1 MRKFFATTAV
11 FLSFLIGG
19 CVGLKSFPQ
28 TTALNQ
34 TTCDSSNADHYKS
47 TFSYSKNLPTPIAIE
62 EKVLETERYKS
73 FFLSMPSSG
82 PNGQNK
88 NLATARYLKN
98 KLSGPKK
105 LILITPI
112 YGSSTYPSSVMAL
125 RFTEWN
131 WRDND
136 TNVLMIF
143 GKSELYNL
151 DDFENA
157 DTKQKL
163 FRAITD
169 SAERVKNSVIDIERF
184 IDWAVARPEIDSK
197 RIGIIGFSLGA
208 SVASIVAGVDH
219 RIASGSFLM
228 GGANFNEIF
237 AFSEVNF
244 LRKAQEKVVSKLGW
258 TKTELSQK
266 ISSLLEN
273 VNPKNFAACISKNN
287 IKILIVEAT
296 LDEYIPKSARDD
308 LWIAWQ
314 KPERIFISASHKM
327 AFLGMT
333 ILNFNRL
340 DRKIFEFFEK
350 YL

>member
-1 MRKFFATTAV
+1 MGKFFAAAIV
-11 FLSFLIGG
+11 FLSFSVGG
-19 CVGLKSFPQ
+19 CVGFKSFPQ
-28 TTALNQ
+28 TAVLNQ
-34 TTCDSSNADHYKS
+34 TICSYSDLDHYKS
-47 TFSYSKNLPTPIAIE
+47 VFSYYKNLPTPIIIE
-62 EKVLETERYKS
+62 EKTLETERYKS
-73 FFLSMPSSG
+73 FLLSMPSSG

-88 NLATARYLKN
+88 NLATARYFKN
-98 KLSGPKK
+98 KLSGSKK

-112 YGSSTYPSSVMAL
+112 YGSSTYPPSVMAL

-143 GKSELYNL
+143 GESELYDINEL
-151 DDFENA
+151 ENA

-163 FRAITD
+163 FKAITD

-184 IDWAVARPEIDSK
+184 IDWAMAQPEIDNK
-197 RIGIIGFSLGA
+197 RVGIIGFSLGA
-208 SVASIVAGVDH
+208 SVASIVAGIDR
-219 RIASGSFLM
+219 RIAVGSFLM

-244 LRKAQEKVVSKLGW
+244 LKKTQEKVISKLGW
-258 TKTELSQK
+258 TKIELSQK
-266 ISSLLEN
+266 ISSFLEN

-287 IKILIVEAT
+287 VKILIVEAAS
-296 LDEYIPKSARDD
+296 DEYIPKSARDD

-314 KPERIFISASHKM
+314 KPKRIFISASHKM

-333 ILNFNRL
+333 ILNFNHL